1 MGVVYAEMMRETK
14 NIFEGLNDVT
24 YWPYI
29 GKGYFKCPEKI
40 LVLGE
45 SHYLTDPKL
54 REEKEN
60 DHFLTND
67 VLVGDYLDQNYM
79 LIYFLFSSVWCLP
92 LNPLLP
98 HSDNFFLV
106 SSEIMML
113 P

>member
-14 NIFEGLNDVT
+14 NIFEGLNDVN

-60 DHFLTND
+60 DHFLTNN
-67 VLVGDYLDQNYM
+67 VLVGDYLNQHYTQC
-79 LIYFLFSSVWCLP
+79 FSSFAEYPKWIPLP
-92 LNPLLP
+92 KNSYLKG
-98 HSDNFFLV
+98 V
-106 SSEIMML
+106 
-113 P
+113 